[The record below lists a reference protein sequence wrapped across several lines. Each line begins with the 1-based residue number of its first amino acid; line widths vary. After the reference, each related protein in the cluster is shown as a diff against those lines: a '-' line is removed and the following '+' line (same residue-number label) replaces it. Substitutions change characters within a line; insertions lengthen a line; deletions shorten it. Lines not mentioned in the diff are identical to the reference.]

1 MKVAAIVDVDLAFAV
16 QVNID
21 SYLVVAVTGILEM

>member
-1 MKVAAIVDVDLAFAV
+1 MKVAAIVDVGLAFEV
-16 QVNID
+16 QANIE

>member
-16 QVNID
+16 QVNIE
-21 SYLVVAVTGILEM
+21 SCLVVAVTGILEM